1 MNAPEELR
9 LAILERLSTVID
21 PETGADVMRMRLIE
35 DLAVDASGQVSYT
48 IRPSSPLCP
57 VAVFLAVQV
66 KMVVA
71 SVPGV
76 TAQKIIRN
84 KLHRSRKIDTVDQPG
99 GIAMQSDRGKM
110 PLKGKR
116 IGVFGKGGAGKSTV
130 TVLLAQALRT
140 RGYSVCVLDADST
153 NLGLFQ
159 IFEIPRSPRPLMDY
173 FGGMVF
179 SGGLSPVRWMT
190 PHLWQRL
197 KLNWEPYIQNI
208 MPKARRV

>member
-76 TAQKIIRN
+76 TTQKIAVTNYIEAE
-84 KLHRSRKIDTVDQPG
+84 KLTELINQEV
-99 GIAMQSDRGKM
+99 
-110 PLKGKR
+110 
-116 IGVFGKGGAGKSTV
+116 
-130 TVLLAQALRT
+130 
-140 RGYSVCVLDADST
+140 
-153 NLGLFQ
+153 
-159 IFEIPRSPRPLMDY
+159 
-173 FGGMVF
+173 
-179 SGGLSPVRWMT
+179 
-190 PHLWQRL
+190 
-197 KLNWEPYIQNI
+197 
-208 MPKARRV
+208 